1 MLLKEK
7 ILPYRKQVEILDRWL
22 KKRLD
27 TIIPMIMDRWDQDM
41 WIVACEEYNE
51 DPVLASMTPC
61 AMMTARR
68 ITILVFCRGENG
80 VERFSLARPH
90 IGLDDY
96 YESIWTKATG
106 QNWNVQS
113 DSKYQ
118 SPEDETQMEC
128 LERLI
133 RIKQPKSIALNVSDS
148 FAFGDGIS
156 HRFYSQISDI
166 AEKLNIPVVHG
177 DKLCV
182 SWLETRLDEELAAY
196 HGIVEIAHEIIDE
209 AFSSQVILPGVT
221 TNLDVKY
228 WMMQKV
234 IDLGLTPWFDFEVS
248 IKREG
253 KQEFENEEM
262 TILPGDFLHC
272 DIGLKYLGL
281 CTDTQENA
289 YILKA
294 EETDVPAGLKE
305 GMRIVNRLQDIVM
318 ENFKEGRS
326 GNEILRLSREQAE
339 AEGIRP
345 CVYTHPIGYHGH
357 AAGPTIGLWDMQQGV
372 PGLQGTYPLFN
383 HTMYSLELNA
393 TIDLPEWKD
402 DAFVF
407 PLETDIM
414 FTNGKAVFAKER
426 QTEFHVI
433 R

>member
-7 ILPYRKQVEILDRWL
+7 ILPYRQQTELLDRWL

-27 TIIPMIMDRWDQDM
+27 TVIPMILDRWNQDM

-51 DPVLASMTPC
+51 DPVFHSMTPR
-61 AMMTARR
+61 AMITARR
-68 ITILVFCRGENG
+68 ITILVFCRTENG
-80 VERFSLARPH
+80 VERFSLARPN

-106 QNWNVQS
+106 QDWNVQS
-113 DSKYQ
+113 TSAYQ
-118 SPEDETQMEC
+118 SPKKETQMEC
-128 LERLI
+128 LKRLI
-133 RIKQPKSIALNVSDS
+133 EIKKPKSIALNVSDS
-148 FAFGDGIS
+148 VAFGDGIS
-156 HRFYSQISDI
+156 HRFYEQISTI
-166 AEKLNIPVVHG
+166 AKQLNVPIVHG
-177 DKLCV
+177 DKLCI
-182 SWLETRLDEELAAY
+182 SWLETRIDEELASY
-196 HGIVEIAHEIIDE
+196 HGIVEIAHKIIDE
-209 AFSSQVILPGVT
+209 AFSSEVILPGVT
-221 TNLDVKY
+221 TNLDVKF

-253 KQEFENEEM
+253 KQEYECEEM

-272 DIGLKYLGL
+272 DIGLKYLEL

-289 YILKA
+289 YVLKA
-294 EETDVPAGLKE
+294 DETDVPAGLKE

-326 GNEILRLSREQAE
+326 GNEILRLSREQAQ

-345 CVYTHPIGYHGH
+345 CIYTHPIGYHGH
-357 AAGPTIGLWDMQQGV
+357 GAGPTIGLWDMQQGV
-372 PGLQGTYPLFN
+372 SGLSGSYPLFSD
-383 HTMYSLELNA
+383 TLYSLELNA
-393 TIDLPEWKD
+393 TINLPEWND

-407 PLETDIM
+407 PIETDII
-414 FTNGKAVFAKER
+414 FTKGKAVFADKR
-426 QTEFHVI
+426 QTEFHLI

>member
-7 ILPYRKQVEILDRWL
+7 ILPYRKQVEIMDGWL

-27 TIIPMIMDRWDQDM
+27 TIIPMVMNRWDQDM

-51 DPVLASMTPC
+51 DPVLKSMTPC

-68 ITILVFCRGENG
+68 ITILVFCRNGEQ
-80 VERFSLARPH
+80 VERYSLARPH

-106 QNWNVQS
+106 QEWNVQS
-113 DSKYQ
+113 DSRYQ
-118 SPEDETQMEC
+118 SPEKETQMEC
-128 LERLI
+128 LARFI
-133 RIKQPKSIALNVSDS
+133 RMKQPKSIALNVSDS

-156 HRFYSQISDI
+156 HRFYEQISAI
-166 AEKLNIPVVHG
+166 AENLQIPVVHG
-177 DKLCV
+177 DQLCV
-182 SWLETRLDEELAAY
+182 SWLETRLDEEIAAY

-209 AFSSQVILPGVT
+209 AFSSQVVLPGVT

-253 KQEFENEEM
+253 KLEFEAEEM

-272 DIGLKYLGL
+272 DVGLTYLGL

-289 YILKA
+289 YVLKNG
-294 EETDVPAGLKE
+294 E
-305 GMRIVNRLQDIVM
+305 QDVM
-318 ENFKEGRS
+318 ENFVEGRS
-326 GNEILRLSREQAE
+326 GNEILRVSRAQAE

-345 CVYTHPIGYHGH
+345 CIYTHPIGYHGH
-357 AAGPTIGLWDMQQGV
+357 GAGPTIGLWDMQQGV
-372 PGLQGTYPLFN
+372 EKGNGSYPLFN
-383 HTMYSLELNA
+383 NTLYSLELNA
-393 TIDLPEWKD
+393 TIDLPEWND

-407 PLETDIM
+407 PLETDIIFM
-414 FTNGKAVFAKER
+414 NGKAIFAQER
-426 QTEFHVI
+426 QTEFHLI

>member
-7 ILPYRKQVEILDRWL
+7 VLPYRKQTEIIDRWL

-27 TIIPMIMDRWDQDM
+27 TIIPMIMERWDQEM

-51 DPVLASMTPC
+51 DPVLKSMTPC

-68 ITILVFCRGENG
+68 ITILVFCRDENG
-80 VERFSLARPH
+80 VTRYSLARPH

-96 YESIWTKATG
+96 YESIWTKAVG
-106 QNWNVQS
+106 QDWHVSSNS
-113 DSKYQ
+113 PLQ
-118 SPEDETQMEC
+118 SPQPETQADC
-128 LERLI
+128 LKRLI
-133 RIKQPKSIALNVSDS
+133 TIKQPKKIAVNVSDS
-148 FAFGDGIS
+148 IAFGDGLS
-156 HRFYSQISDI
+156 HHFYDQINAI
-166 AEKLNIPVVHG
+166 AADLNIPLVSG

-196 HGIVEIAHEIIDE
+196 PGIVEIAHEIIAE
-209 AFSSQVILPGVT
+209 AFSSRVVLPGVT
-221 TNLDVKY
+221 TNWDVKY

-253 KQEFENEEM
+253 KQEFEAEEM

-272 DIGLKYLGL
+272 DVGLTYLGL

-289 YILKA
+289 YVLKPGESDA
-294 EETDVPAGLKE
+294 PAGLQA
-305 GMRIVNRLQDIVM
+305 GMKIANRLQDIVM

-326 GNEILRLSREQAE
+326 GNEILRLSRQQAE

-345 CVYTHPIGYHGH
+345 CIYSHPIGYHGH
-357 AAGPTIGLWDMQQGV
+357 GAGPTIGLWDMQQGV
-372 PGLQGTYPLFN
+372 GGLPGSYPLFN
-383 HTMYSLELNA
+383 HTLYSLELNA
-393 TIDLPEWKD
+393 TINLPEWND

-407 PLETDIM
+407 PLETDII
-414 FTNGKAVFAKER
+414 FTEGKASFAQKR
-426 QTEFHVI
+426 QTQFHLI

>member
-7 ILPYRKQVEILDRWL
+7 VLPYRKQTEIIDRWL

-27 TIIPMIMDRWDQDM
+27 TIIPMIMERWDQEM

-51 DPVLASMTPC
+51 DPVLKSMTPC

-68 ITILVFCRGENG
+68 ITILVFCRDENG
-80 VERFSLARPH
+80 VTRYSLARPH

-96 YESIWTKATG
+96 YESIWTKAVG
-106 QNWNVQS
+106 QDWNVS
-113 DSKYQ
+113 SNSPLQ
-118 SPEDETQMEC
+118 SPQPETQADC
-128 LERLI
+128 LKRLI
-133 RIKQPKSIALNVSDS
+133 TIKQPKKIAVNVSDS
-148 FAFGDGIS
+148 IAFGDGLS
-156 HRFYSQISDI
+156 HHFYNQINAI
-166 AEKLNIPVVHG
+166 ATDLNIPLVSG

-196 HGIVEIAHEIIDE
+196 PGIVEIAHEIIAE
-209 AFSSQVILPGVT
+209 AFSSQVVLPGVT
-221 TNLDVKY
+221 TNWDVKY

-253 KQEFENEEM
+253 KQEFEAEEM

-272 DIGLKYLGL
+272 DVGLTYLGL

-289 YILKA
+289 YVLKPGESDA
-294 EETDVPAGLKE
+294 PAGLQA
-305 GMRIVNRLQDIVM
+305 GMKIANRLQDIVM

-326 GNEILRLSREQAE
+326 GNEILRLSRQQAE

-345 CVYTHPIGYHGH
+345 CIYSHPIGYHGH
-357 AAGPTIGLWDMQQGV
+357 GAGPTIGLWDMQQGV
-372 PGLQGTYPLFN
+372 GGLPGSYPLFN
-383 HTMYSLELNA
+383 HTLYSLELNA
-393 TIDLPEWKD
+393 TINLPEWND

-407 PLETDIM
+407 PLETDII
-414 FTNGKAVFAKER
+414 FTEGKASFAQKR
-426 QTEFHVI
+426 QTQFHLI

>member
-7 ILPYRKQVEILDRWL
+7 ILPYRKQVEIMDRWL
-22 KKRLD
+22 KQRLD
-27 TIIPMIMDRWDQDM
+27 KIIPMIMDRWDQDM

-51 DPVLASMTPC
+51 DPVFHSMTPC
-61 AMMTARR
+61 AMITARR
-68 ITILVFCRGENG
+68 ITILAFCRSEKGI
-80 VERFSLARPH
+80 ERFSLARPH

-113 DSKYQ
+113 DSVYQ
-118 SPEDETQMEC
+118 SPKEETQMEC

-133 RIKQPKSIALNVSDS
+133 RLKQPRSVALNVSDS
-148 FAFGDGIS
+148 VAFGDGIS
-156 HRFYSQISDI
+156 HRFYTQIETICKSVDI
-166 AEKLNIPVVHG
+166 PIVHG
-177 DKLCV
+177 DKLCI
-182 SWLETRLDEELAAY
+182 SWLETRTEEEMAAY
-196 HGIVEIAHEIIDE
+196 HGIVEIAHEIIAE
-209 AFSSQVILPGVT
+209 AFSSQVVLPGVT

-253 KQEFENEEM
+253 KQEFESEEM

-272 DIGLKYLGL
+272 DIGLKYLQL

-289 YILKA
+289 YVLKA
-294 EETDVPAGLKE
+294 GESDAPDGLKE

-318 ENFKEGRS
+318 GNFKAGRN
-326 GNEILRLSREQAE
+326 GNEILRLSRMQAE
-339 AEGIRP
+339 QEGIRP
-345 CVYTHPIGYHGH
+345 CIYTHPIGYHGH
-357 AAGPTIGLWDMQQGV
+357 GAGPMIGLWDMQQGV
-372 PGLQGTYPLFN
+372 SGLSGSYPLFQN
-383 HTMYSLELNA
+383 TLYSLELNA
-393 TIDLPEWKD
+393 TIDLSEWND

-407 PLETDIM
+407 PIETDII

-426 QTEFHVI
+426 QTKFHLI

>member
-7 ILPYRKQVEILDRWL
+7 ILPYRKQVSIIDGWL

-27 TIIPMIMDRWDQDM
+27 TIIPMVMNRWNQDM

-51 DPVLASMTPC
+51 DPVLKSMTPC

-68 ITILVFCRGENG
+68 ITILVFCRNEKG
-80 VERFSLARPH
+80 VERYSLARPH

-106 QNWNVQS
+106 QDWHVES
-113 DSKYQ
+113 DSPLQ
-118 SPEDETQMEC
+118 SPEKETQMEC

-133 RIKQPKSIALNVSDS
+133 KAKKPKSIALNVSDD

-156 HRFYSQISDI
+156 HRFYTCIKEI
-166 AEKLNIPVVHG
+166 ADRVDIPVVHG

-182 SWLETRLDEELAAY
+182 SWLETRLPEEIAAY
-196 HGIVEIAHEIIDE
+196 HGIVEIAHNIIDE

-253 KQEFENEEM
+253 KLEYEEEEM

-272 DIGLKYLGL
+272 DIGLIYLGL
-281 CTDTQENA
+281 CTDTQEDA
-289 YILKA
+289 YVLKA
-294 EETDVPAGLKE
+294 NENDAPAGLKE

-318 ENFKEGRS
+318 ANFEEGRS
-326 GNEILRLSREQAE
+326 GNEILKLSREQAI

-345 CVYTHPIGYHGH
+345 CIYTHPIGYHGH
-357 AAGPTIGLWDMQQGV
+357 GAGPTIGLWDMQQGLS
-372 PGLQGTYPLFN
+372 GLQGTYPLFN
-383 HTMYSLELNA
+383 HTLYSLELNA
-393 TIDLPEWKD
+393 TITLPEWKD
-402 DAFVF
+402 DEFIF
-407 PLETDIM
+407 SIETDII
-414 FTNGKAVFAKER
+414 FQDGKAAFAHER
-426 QTEFHVI
+426 QTKLHLI

>member
-7 ILPYRKQVEILDRWL
+7 ILPYRKQVEVMDRWL

-27 TIIPMIMDRWDQDM
+27 TIVPMIMDRWDQDM

-51 DPVLASMTPC
+51 DPVLKSMTPC

-68 ITILVFCRGENG
+68 ITILVFCRDENG
-80 VERFSLARPH
+80 VARYSLARPH

-106 QNWNVQS
+106 QEWNVQS
-113 DSKYQ
+113 SSKYQ
-118 SPEDETQMEC
+118 SPAKETQMEC

-133 RIKQPKSIALNVSDS
+133 RLKQPRSIALNVSDS
-148 FAFGDGIS
+148 VAFGDGIS
-156 HRFYSQISDI
+156 HRFYRQISEI
-166 AEKLNIPVVHG
+166 AGRCQIAVVHG
-177 DKLCV
+177 DQLCV
-182 SWLETRLDEELAAY
+182 SWLETRLDEEMAAY

-234 IDLGLTPWFDFEVS
+234 IDLGLSPWFDFEVS

-253 KQEFENEEM
+253 KREYELEEM

-289 YILKA
+289 YVLKPGESDA
-294 EETDVPAGLKE
+294 PAGLKA
-305 GMRIVNRLQDIVM
+305 GMKITNRLQEIVM
-318 ENFKEGRS
+318 ENMKEGRS

-345 CVYTHPIGYHGH
+345 CIYTHPIGYHGH
-357 AAGPTIGLWDMQQGV
+357 GAGPTIGLWDMQQGV

-383 HTMYSLELNA
+383 HTLYSLELNA
-393 TIDLPEWKD
+393 TINLPEWDD

-407 PLETDIM
+407 PLETDII
-414 FTNGKAVFAKER
+414 FCDGKAAFAQKR
-426 QTEFHVI
+426 QTKFHLI

>member
-7 ILPYRKQVEILDRWL
+7 VLPYRKQTEIIDRWL

-27 TIIPMIMDRWDQDM
+27 TIIPMIMERWDQEM

-51 DPVLASMTPC
+51 DPVLKSMTPC

-68 ITILVFCRGENG
+68 ITILVFCRDENG
-80 VERFSLARPH
+80 VTRYSLARPH

-96 YESIWTKATG
+96 YESIWTQAVG
-106 QNWNVQS
+106 QDWHVSSNS
-113 DSKYQ
+113 PLQ
-118 SPEDETQMEC
+118 SPQPETQADC
-128 LERLI
+128 LKRLI
-133 RIKQPKSIALNVSDS
+133 TIKQPKKIAVNVSDS
-148 FAFGDGIS
+148 IAFGDGLS
-156 HRFYSQISDI
+156 HHFYNQINAI
-166 AEKLNIPVVHG
+166 ATDLNIPLVSG

-196 HGIVEIAHEIIDE
+196 PGIVEIAHEIIAE
-209 AFSSQVILPGVT
+209 AFSSRVVLPGVT
-221 TNLDVKY
+221 TNWDVKY

-253 KQEFENEEM
+253 KQEFEAEEM

-272 DIGLKYLGL
+272 DVGLTYLGL

-289 YILKA
+289 YVLKPGESDA
-294 EETDVPAGLKE
+294 PAGLQA
-305 GMRIVNRLQDIVM
+305 GMKIANRLQDIVM

-326 GNEILRLSREQAE
+326 GNEILRLSRQQAE

-345 CVYTHPIGYHGH
+345 CIYSHPIGYHGH
-357 AAGPTIGLWDMQQGV
+357 GAGPTIGLWDMQQGV
-372 PGLQGTYPLFN
+372 GGLPGSYPLFN
-383 HTMYSLELNA
+383 HTLYSLELNA
-393 TIDLPEWKD
+393 TINLPEWND

-407 PLETDIM
+407 PLETDII
-414 FTNGKAVFAKER
+414 FTEGKASFAQKR
-426 QTEFHVI
+426 QTQFHLI